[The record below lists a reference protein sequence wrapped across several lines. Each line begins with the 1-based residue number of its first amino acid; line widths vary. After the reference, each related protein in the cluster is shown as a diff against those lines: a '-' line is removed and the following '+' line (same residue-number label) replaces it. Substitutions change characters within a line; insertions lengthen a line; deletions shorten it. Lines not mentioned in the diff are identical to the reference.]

1 MVLFFLIVLPWISK
15 ITSEYQQWDF
25 DTLNNYSTYLYGTL
39 PFTCVIANLLV
50 QKEYVEGG
58 AREVLLKDNA
68 DIAMAIIN
76 TILQIL
82 MFLPIYLYF
91 DDSSGN
97 VTNLLSE
104 IFMIIFLMNGIGMA
118 ATYLTREPAITVLI
132 TLGYTVI
139 SNGKMFE
146 LISEAAIP
154 WRITAICGE
163 GVDSPY
169 YLNFLIAG
177 MIAWSI
183 GITLAAKRR
192 VV

>member
-1 MVLFFLIVLPWISK
+1 
-15 ITSEYQQWDF
+15 
-25 DTLNNYSTYLYGTL
+25 
-39 PFTCVIANLLV
+39 
-50 QKEYVEGG
+50 
-58 AREVLLKDNA
+58 
-68 DIAMAIIN
+68 
-76 TILQIL
+76 
-82 MFLPIYLYF
+82 
-91 DDSSGN
+91 
-97 VTNLLSE
+97 
-104 IFMIIFLMNGIGMA
+104 MIIFLMNGIGMA
-118 ATYLTREPAITVLI
+118 ATYLTKEPAITVLI